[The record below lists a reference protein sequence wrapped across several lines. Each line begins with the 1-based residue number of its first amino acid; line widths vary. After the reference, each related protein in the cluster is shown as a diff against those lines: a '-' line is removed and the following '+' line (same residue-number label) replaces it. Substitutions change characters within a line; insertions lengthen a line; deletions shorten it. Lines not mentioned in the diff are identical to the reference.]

1 MKFGDTKTEKCNFH
15 QQCISILINNI
26 DINKIV
32 ISYKVSFGKKGFK
45 YYIRYNDG
53 KKVRSLCILLPG
65 MNTYKI
71 DFDKAKYMC
80 FLIKHDEIWEKVSN
94 SIKERFDSESVFS
107 EKYLKTKIKSYKEK
121 LTKFSQLEMPERS
134 HIIWPST
141 ILIDSVYPQVFLE
154 ECIYV
159 LKEKKM
165 PEYITENKEIYSDD
179 SN

>member
-1 MKFGDTKTEKCNFH
+1 
-15 QQCISILINNI
+15 
-26 DINKIV
+26 
-32 ISYKVSFGKKGFK
+32 
-45 YYIRYNDG
+45 
-53 KKVRSLCILLPG
+53 

-141 ILIDSVYPQVFLE
+141 ILIDSVYTQVFLE

-165 PEYITENKEIYSDD
+165 PEYITENKEIYSDH